1 MKKLILIVVIF
12 CSGCKETQLF
22 EEKKKVDVELKQLN
36 TNDLKIKYV
45 GQDEPNK
52 YDVQLNWAPSAGYLV
67 LKKNE
72 QSFFDS
78 SRVSNTNS
86 YVFKNLAG
94 GTKYS
99 VIADTYS
106 AEGNLVESTV
116 LNLSVPEDLVF
127 SGTVQ
132 LDKNQEK
139 NYQRVFIEDGTTIY
153 TMQYDL
159 KIAAVEIIAGNDTK
173 IQNFPDGYQAGFESN
188 GLNAGNIEIRAFI
201 AKGDLEIVQN
211 SQMGGA
217 GYQGTPKYTE
227 CRVDLIDIERDPPE
241 PPFCTHVT
249 HQACAGT
256 SGGDSGKL
264 GDLKFFADQ
273 SEELNLKYRKVYS
286 LGGSAGP
293 HGSQSVN
300 GYPTKAKPNGQCNV
314 APTGGAPA
322 TGGTSCVILSRSD
335 IYDCQ
340 Q

>member
-1 MKKLILIVVIF
+1 MRQLILIGLLIF
-12 CSGCKETQLF
+12 VGCKEAQLF
-22 EEKKKVDVELKQLN
+22 KEKKEVDLKQFS
-36 TNDLKIKYV
+36 TSDLKIKYE

-52 YDVQLNWAPSAGYLV
+52 YDVRLTWAPSKGYLV

-78 SRVSNTNS
+78 SRISNSND
-86 YVFKNLAG
+86 YIFKNLVG

-99 VIADTYS
+99 VVADAYS

-116 LNLSVPEDLVF
+116 LNISVPLDLAF

-132 LDKNQEK
+132 LDKKQEL

-153 TMQYDL
+153 TMQFDL
-159 KIAAVEIIAGNDTK
+159 IIAAVELISGSNVK
-173 IQNFPDGYQAGFESN
+173 IQNFPDGYQANYETK

-201 AKGDLEIVQN
+201 ASGDLEIIQN
-211 SQMGGA
+211 SQTGGA

-227 CRVDLIDIERDPPE
+227 CRADFVGIEREIDPPE
-241 PPFCTHVT
+241 PPFCTHIK
-249 HQACAGT
+249 HEACAGT
-256 SGGDSGKL
+256 NGGDTGKL

-273 SEELNLKYRKVYS
+273 SDELNLKYRKVYS
-286 LGGSAGP
+286 PGGAAGP
-293 HGSQSVN
+293 HGIQQIG
-300 GYPTKAKPNGQCNV
+300 GYPTKAKPNGQCDTS
-314 APTGGAPA
+314 PTNGAPA
-322 TGGTSCVILSRSD
+322 IGGTSCVILSRSD

>member
-1 MKKLILIVVIF
+1 MKKLILIAVLLCF
-12 CSGCKETQLF
+12 GCKETQLF
-22 EEKKKVDVELKQLN
+22 EEKKKAEVELKQLS

-106 AEGNLVESTV
+106 AEGNLVDSTV
-116 LNLSVPEDLVF
+116 LNLLVPEDLVF
-127 SGTVQ
+127 SGIVQ

-139 NYQRVFIEDGTTIY
+139 NFQRVFIEDGSIIY
-153 TMQYDL
+153 TMQFDL
-159 KIAAVEIIAGNDTK
+159 KIAAVELIAGNDTK
-173 IQNFPDGYQAGFESN
+173 IQNFPDNYQANFETR
-188 GLNAGNIEIRAFI
+188 GLDAGNIEIRAFI
-201 AKGDLEIVQN
+201 AKGDLEIIQN
-211 SQMGGA
+211 SQMGGS
-217 GYQGTPKYTE
+217 GYQGTPKSTTCE
-227 CRVDLIDIERDPPE
+227 ALNTDRE
-241 PPFCTHVT
+241 PPICTDIKHK
-249 HQACAGT
+249 ACAGT
-256 SGGDSGKL
+256 NGGNSGKL
-264 GDLKFFADQ
+264 GDFKFFADQ
-273 SEELNLKYRKVYS
+273 SDELNLKYKKVYV
-286 LGGSAGP
+286 LGGPAGP
-293 HGSQSVN
+293 HGN
-300 GYPTKAKPNGQCNV
+300 NEIKGYPIKSKGDQACDV
-314 APTGGAPA
+314 APISGTPA
-322 TGGTSCVILSRSD
+322 IGGTRCVILSRSD

>member
-1 MKKLILIVVIF
+1 MKKLILIAVIF
-12 CSGCKETQLF
+12 GFGCKETQLF
-22 EEKKKVDVELKQLN
+22 EEKKKVEVELKQLSA
-36 TNDLKIKYV
+36 NDLKIKYV

-116 LNLSVPEDLVF
+116 LNLTVPLDLVF

-132 LDKNQEK
+132 LDKNQEL

-153 TMQYDL
+153 TMQFGL
-159 KIAAVEIIAGNDTK
+159 KIAAVEFITGNNTK
-173 IQNFPDGYQAGFESN
+173 IQNFPDNNQANFEIK
-188 GLNAGNIEIRAFI
+188 GLDAGNIEIRALI
-201 AKGDLEIVQN
+201 AKGELEIVQN
-211 SQMGGA
+211 SQMGGS
-217 GYQGTPKYTE
+217 GYQGTPKFTTCE
-227 CRVDLIDIERDPPE
+227 ALNPDRE
-241 PPFCTHVT
+241 PPICTDQKHK
-249 HQACAGT
+249 ACAGT
-256 SGGDSGKL
+256 NGGNSGKL

-273 SEELNLKYRKVYS
+273 SDELNLKYKKVYVA
-286 LGGSAGP
+286 GGPAGP
-293 HGSQSVN
+293 HGN
-300 GYPTKAKPNGQCNV
+300 NAIKDYPVKSKGDQACDV
-314 APTGGAPA
+314 APINGAPA
-322 TGGTSCVILSRSD
+322 FGGASCVILSRSD

>member
-1 MKKLILIVVIF
+1 MKILTLVPLLF
-12 CSGCKETQLF
+12 CFGCKETQLF
-22 EEKKKVDVELKQLN
+22 EEKKKVEIKLKQLS
-36 TNDLKIKYV
+36 TNDLKIKYL

-52 YDVQLNWAPSAGYLV
+52 YDVQLNWGPSAGYLV

-99 VIADTYS
+99 VVADTYS
-106 AEGNLVESTV
+106 IEGNLVESEV
-116 LNLSVPEDLVF
+116 LNLLVPEDFVF

-139 NYQRVFIEDGTTIY
+139 NYQRVFIEDGTIIY
-153 TMQYDL
+153 TMQFDL
-159 KIAAVEIIAGNDTK
+159 KIAAVEFISGNGAK
-173 IQNFPDGYQAGFESN
+173 IQNFPDGYQASFESN
-188 GLNAGNIEIRAFI
+188 GLNAGNIEVRAFI
-201 AKGDLEIVQN
+201 TRGDLEIVQN
-211 SQMGGA
+211 SQAGGA

-241 PPFCTHVT
+241 PPFCTHIT

-273 SEELNLKYRKVYS
+273 SEELNLKYRKVRAP
-286 LGGSAGP
+286 GGSAGP
-293 HGSQSVN
+293 HGSQSVG

-314 APTGGAPA
+314 TPTSGAEA
-322 TGGTSCVILSRSD
+322 AGGTSCVILSRSD